1 MAEEGFLRRWSRMK
15 ASGGEV
21 AEAPPRP
28 CTPVPSPAG
37 APAAV
42 PSAAPTGV
50 PTSPRTAAAAPEAP
64 PPTLDD
70 VARLTPES
78 DFSAFVAQGV
88 DKSVQRLALKKL
100 FSDPHFR
107 VMDGLDMYMD
117 DYNKPSPMSAA
128 MLAALE
134 HAKSALRPSEPHKP
148 QVTADAMDA
157 AAAAAQE
164 AAGSGEALA
173 GQPPEPHVE
182 PETEAEAEALP
193 AGEPVPGAGAL
204 PSASEETDGIQ
215 APAQVPAHAPVHSPI
230 HTRIHARTQATPACT
245 QTGTHPQSLQGQA

>member
-15 ASGGEV
+15 ATGGETV
-21 AEAPPRP
+21 EAPPRP
-28 CTPVPSPAG
+28 STPAPAPPPAAPAT
-37 APAAV
+37 APAA
-42 PSAAPTGV
+42 PACGT
-50 PTSPRTAAAAPEAP
+50 P

-78 DFSAFVAQGV
+78 DFSAFVARGV

-148 QVTADAMDA
+148 QVAVDAADA
-157 AAAAAQE
+157 AAAAAQQAGTDGASAAPAPEPQGEPVAE
-164 AAGSGEALA
+164 AAEGA
-173 GQPPEPHVE
+173 V
-182 PETEAEAEALP
+182 P
-193 AGEPVPGAGAL
+193 AGEAACGAGAPPSVPEESDETHAPAYVPTYVPAYA
-204 PSASEETDGIQ
+204 PSACI
-215 APAQVPAHAPVHSPI
+215 PA
-230 HTRIHARTQATPACT
+230 
-245 QTGTHPQSLQGQA
+245 GTHPQSPQGQA

>member
-1 MAEEGFLRRWSRMK
+1 MAEEGFLKRWSRMK
-15 ASGGEV
+15 AAGGEV
-21 AEAPPRP
+21 AEAPPRRP
-28 CTPVPSPAG
+28 APAPSAAAPAEV
-37 APAAV
+37 AAAV
-42 PSAAPTGV
+42 PSAV
-50 PTSPRTAAAAPEAP
+50 PASLRTAAPAHEAP

-148 QVTADAMDA
+148 QVAADAADA
-157 AAAAAQE
+157 ADAAVAAAPEGAATDE
-164 AAGSGEALA
+164 ASTPAA
-173 GQPPEPHVE
+173 EPQ
-182 PETEAEAEALP
+182 
-193 AGEPVPGAGAL
+193 GEPVAVDGAVPPAEAACGAVAP
-204 PSASEETDGIQ
+204 PSDPEETD
-215 APAQVPAHAPVHSPI
+215 A
-230 HTRIHARTQATPACT
+230 TRASIHAACI
-245 QTGTHPQSLQGQA
+245 QTGAHPQSLQGQA

>member
-1 MAEEGFLRRWSRMK
+1 MAEEGFLRRWARMK

-21 AEAPPRP
+21 AEAPPRRP
-28 CTPVPSPAG
+28 TP
-37 APAAV
+37 AP
-42 PSAAPTGV
+42 PAAPT
-50 PTSPRTAAAAPEAP
+50 PATSTATPGTAPAHAAASQNKTP

-100 FSDPHFR
+100 FADPHFR

-148 QVTADAMDA
+148 QAQVVAAQVPDA
-157 AAAAAQE
+157 AAA
-164 AAGSGEALA
+164 
-173 GQPPEPHVE
+173 PEPAATDGVDATPAPEPQAE
-182 PETEAEAEALP
+182 PETVA
-193 AGEPVPGAGAL
+193 AGEATSAGETAPGIGAPRSAPEETGDL
-204 PSASEETDGIQ
+204 YAPSA
-215 APAQVPAHAPVHSPI
+215 P
-230 HTRIHARTQATPACT
+230 PACI